1 MNEQELQTAVKDQ
14 QEIVVLMDK
23 RVQQIEKQQSETKD
37 YSEELAQ
44 INKKLEHIVKDETLV
59 GLKASILKH
68 IEATGHLVTALDER
82 KKLIGEMPQ
91 KTKMTVE
98 HRITGRQRPY
108 IITGAVLMLVSVLS
122 LFVSFQLWR
131 SNSALHDSDIKFRMV
146 RLFYPQVSLD
156 IDSIYNNNPKQLKIW
171 VKQEEERLLAIRKAE
186 ENAKQSTEQAER
198 AKEELKSL
206 KEQKGED

>member
-131 SNSALHDSDIKFRMV
+131 LNSALHDSDIKFRMV

>member
-23 RVQQIEKQQSETKD
+23 RVQQLEKQQSETKD

-59 GLKASILKH
+59 GLKASFLKH
-68 IEATGHLVTALDER
+68 IETTGHLVTALDEQ

-108 IITGAVLMLVSVLS
+108 IITGSVLVLVSMLS
-122 LFVSFQLWR
+122 LFASFQLWR
-131 SNSALHDSDIKFRMV
+131 SNSAMHDSDIKIRMV
-146 RLFYPQVSLD
+146 RLLYPQVSLD
-156 IDSIYNNNPKQLKIW
+156 MDSIYYNNPKQLKIW
-171 VKQEEERLLAIRKAE
+171 VKHEEERLLAIRKAE
-186 ENAKQSTEQAER
+186 ESARQSTEQAER
-198 AKEELKSL
+198 ATRKLEGL
-206 KEQKGED
+206 KEQKK